1 MLTPAAVGWS
11 RWDAGRCDSAITVLE
26 PTFIMP
32 AATDLPYLNHLNVDG
47 HRYAYV
53 DLSQIL
59 PPETLRH
66 MPFSLR
72 VLLENVARCSP
83 EALPSFLARAQGRG
97 PACEVPFY
105 PNRLMLHDTTCL
117 PAMADFAG
125 MRDAVAELGGDPAA
139 MNPTIPVVLTIDHSV
154 IVERYASPDAIE
166 VNLDIDYRRNTERY
180 RFIKWAQQSVDNFRV
195 VPPGTGIIHQ
205 VNMESLGQVV
215 WEGKT
220 ADGEPL
226 LHPDDMVATDSHTPM
241 INAIGI
247 LGWGV
252 GGLEGQAA
260 MLGEPVPIVFPEVVG
275 VQVSGCLRPGVTAT
289 DLALHLT
296 ELLRQRGV
304 VNKFVEFC
312 GPGLVQLDWGTRGTV
327 ANMAPEYGATVV
339 YFPFDH
345 ITLDYLRLTGRS
357 EAHCARV
364 LAYMQAQELLREAAT
379 PTPRF
384 DALIELDLGS
394 VAPCVAGPYLPQQ
407 RQPLTAVPQSFHDAV
422 VQPHATDPQARFF
435 APEFGESI
443 THGAV
448 VLAAITSCTNTANP
462 HLMIQAGLLAR
473 NANRLG
479 LRVKPWVKTSLS
491 PGSRTVLDY
500 LAAAGLMPELEALGF
515 HVVGFGCMTCIGS
528 SGALAPTVER
538 MVDEGLLGAGVLSG
552 NRNFE
557 GRVNPKMAGGYLASP
572 PLVVAYAL
580 AGSVM
585 RDIEQ
590 TPLGQDDAGRDLY
603 LRDIWPS
610 DAEVAVLVQ
619 RHVQA
624 SYFTA
629 RNKTLWDGTHH
640 WQRLSA
646 PGSVRF
652 DWEPR
657 STYLRRPRYTEGLA
671 PQASGLAAIR
681 DARALL
687 VFGDNITTDHIS
699 PVGTIPRD
707 SSAGQWLLAHG
718 EAAEDLNQ
726 YSTRRS
732 NHEVMLR
739 GAFTTRNL
747 RNLLLDDSIPRDGAW
762 AYTAD
767 RSQVL
772 PVYDAAHSYA
782 RANIPLV
789 VFAGLNYGAGS
800 SRDWA
805 AKAQGLLGVKAVVA
819 RSYERIHR
827 SNLIGMGV
835 LPLEFLPGDEA
846 GNHVLTGNER
856 LDFDGLADM
865 KVGRNPV
872 MLTVTAADGAER
884 TMQLVLRIDSQQE
897 LSYLSNGGIL
907 PYVLRKVVARTA
919 AASHS

>member
-1 MLTPAAVGWS
+1 
-11 RWDAGRCDSAITVLE
+11 
-26 PTFIMP
+26 MP
-32 AATDLPYLNHLNVDG
+32 SATDLQYLGHLSVDDDT
-47 HRYAYV
+47 YAYV
-53 DLSQIL
+53 DLIKIL
-59 PPETLRH
+59 PLAALEQ
-66 MPFSLR
+66 MPFSIR

-83 EALPSFLARAQGRG
+83 EALPSFLAKVQGTG

-125 MRDAVAELGGDPAA
+125 MRDAVAELGGEPAG

-154 IVERYASPDAIE
+154 IVERYAKPDAVE
-166 VNLDIDYRRNTERY
+166 VNLNIDYRRNSERY

-220 ADGEPL
+220 ASGEPL

-275 VQVSGCLRPGVTAT
+275 VHVSGALRPGVTAT

-296 ELLRQRGV
+296 ELLRRRGV

-312 GPGLVQLDWGTRGTV
+312 GPGLDRIDWGTRGTV

-357 EAHCARV
+357 TEHCERV
-364 LAYMQAQELLREAAT
+364 VTYMQAQHLRRDPAA
-379 PTPRF
+379 PTPKF
-384 DALIELDLGS
+384 DVLIELDLAT
-394 VAPCVAGPYLPQQ
+394 VDPCVAGPYLPHQ
-407 RQPLTAVPQSFHDAV
+407 RQPLAAVPQSFYEAV
-422 VQPHATDPQARFF
+422 IRPHARDPKARFLE
-435 APEFGESI
+435 PSFGEPI

-473 NANRLG
+473 NAHRLG
-479 LRVKPWVKTSLS
+479 LSVKPWVKTSLS
-491 PGSRTVLDY
+491 PGSRVVADY
-500 LAAAGLMPELEALGF
+500 LYASGLMPELEALGF

-528 SGALAPTVER
+528 SGALEPHVEK
-538 MVDEGLLGAGVLSG
+538 MVDDGLNGAGVLSG

-572 PLVVAYAL
+572 PLVVAYAI

-585 RDIEQ
+585 QDIEQ
-590 TPLGQDDAGRDLY
+590 TPLGQDADGHDIY

-610 DAEVAVLVQ
+610 DEEVAALVQ

-624 SYFTA
+624 EFFTV

-640 WQRLSA
+640 WQKLSA

-657 STYLRRPRYTEGLA
+657 STYLRRPRYTEGLTPVA
-671 PQASGLAAIR
+671 TGTSAIR
-681 DARALL
+681 DARAFL

-707 SSAGQWLLAHG
+707 SAAGHWLLEHG
-718 EAAEDLNQ
+718 EAPEDLNQ

-747 RNLLLDDSIPRDGAW
+747 RNQLLDASTSYDGAW
-762 AYTAD
+762 AYNAD
-767 RSQVL
+767 RSRVL
-772 PVYDAAHSYA
+772 PVYEAARSYA
-782 RANIPLV
+782 EANIPLM
-789 VFAGLNYGAGS
+789 VFAGFNYGAGS

-805 AKAQGLLGVKAVVA
+805 AKAQALLGVKAVVA
-819 RSYERIHR
+819 RSFERIHR

-835 LPLEFLPGDEA
+835 FPLEFLPGDEVGRYA
-846 GNHVLTGNER
+846 LTGSER
-856 LDFDGLADM
+856 LDLEGLDRAV
-865 KVGRNPV
+865 VGRNSV
-872 MLTVTAADGAER
+872 SLTITATDGQTH
-884 TMQLVLRIDSQQE
+884 TMQLMLRIDSRQE
-897 LSYLSNGGIL
+897 LSYLRNGGIL
-907 PYVLRKVVARTA
+907 PYVLRKVVART
-919 AASHS
+919 SSVSKS